1 MIMFNFD
8 KEFKYLLKLSRTS
21 KLSGIL
27 FSYRS
32 FIAAAGLLF
41 VYSLIGT
48 VFLECFY
55 VTYDIWEHI
64 PQIMAFKDNPFSPVD
79 PYLRG
84 DNTSHLLTPYHFLL
98 GVAANLSG
106 LSPLIIFYIA
116 GLINLIFF
124 LYSVKVL
131 AAEYFGDRKYS
142 LLVLTVLLFVW
153 LYPPVSSGYY
163 NFAFIPLTLGY
174 PYRAVFPLLLLVIA
188 RYNNSIRAIDLVFY
202 TIAGALAFASHPVT
216 GGFIFLVMFLKSVLD
231 RETGI
236 TKKAIPLL
244 VPAVALLLTF
254 LWPFYPIL
262 GFVTSANKLNVF
274 NLPDAYKFYYHT
286 VWTLLVLVVPALIM
300 LKARI
305 KEKKFD
311 FIMVA
316 TMLLTPLIT
325 VNYFL
330 FKNEPLARMIV
341 FIALMFQLLMIE
353 WLMKNIELK
362 NHRLL
367 KYSASVMIILF
378 ALQIPFSLQTISLF
392 PEIIQ
397 GKPVGHFSNIRY
409 YNEYQNFDRWITDGG
424 KILAPLPVSVMLSK
438 TTHQN
443 AVAFYFPN
451 PSIPGTKE
459 KSADVDKYFSTSS
472 IDEKL
477 AIIKKYNV
485 RYIVTDKPS
494 ASPGSLGMGSALLG
508 VIDGYSVYRIEPAT
522 SQPQV
527 SQ

>member
-1 MIMFNFD
+1 MFNFD
-8 KEFKYLLKLSRTS
+8 KVFKYLLKLSRTR

-32 FIAAAGLLF
+32 FAAAAGLLF
-41 VYSLIGT
+41 IYSLIGT

-98 GVAANLSG
+98 GLAANLIG

-131 AAEYFGDRKYS
+131 AEEYFGDRKYS
-142 LLVLTVLLFVW
+142 LLVLIVLLFAW

-188 RYNNSIRAIDLVFY
+188 KYNNNLRRPDLILFSLV
-202 TIAGALAFASHPVT
+202 GAFAFASHPVT
-216 GGFIFLVMFLKSVLD
+216 GGFILMVMFLKSVLD
-231 RETGI
+231 KENGTR
-236 TKKAIPLL
+236 KKLMPAF
-244 VPAVALLLTF
+244 VPVAALLLTF
-254 LWPFYPIL
+254 LWPFYPIM

-274 NLPDAYKFYYHT
+274 NLPDAYKFYYQT
-286 VWTLLVLVVPALIM
+286 VWTLIVLSVPAMIM
-300 LKARI
+300 LKSRI
-305 KEKKFD
+305 AEKKND
-311 FIMVA
+311 FILVA
-316 TMLLTPLIT
+316 TLLLAPLIT

-341 FIALMFQLLMIE
+341 FIALMFQMLLIE
-353 WLMKNIELK
+353 WIKKNIELK
-362 NHRLL
+362 HKKIL
-367 KYSASVMIILF
+367 KVAAGVMMVLF
-378 ALQIPFSLQTISLF
+378 AFQIPFSLQTISLF
-392 PEIIQ
+392 PEIIK

-409 YNEYQNFDRWITDGG
+409 YNEFQNFDRWITDGG

-438 TTHQN
+438 TTHQI
-443 AVAFYFPN
+443 AVAFYYPN

-459 KSADVDKYFSTSS
+459 KSADVEKYFSTSS
-472 IDEKL
+472 VEEKL

-485 RYIVTDKPS
+485 RYVVTDKPS
-494 ASPGSLGMGSALLG
+494 ASPGSIGLRSTILG

-527 SQ
+527 SR